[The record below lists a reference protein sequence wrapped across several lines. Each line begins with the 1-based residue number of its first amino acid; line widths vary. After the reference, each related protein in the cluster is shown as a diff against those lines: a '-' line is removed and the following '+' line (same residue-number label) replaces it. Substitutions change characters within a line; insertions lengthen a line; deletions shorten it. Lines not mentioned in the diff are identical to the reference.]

1 VIDLNIDVSEI
12 ADTPSSRSSSVKIVV
27 LGVVVSL
34 LLHFLLL
41 VWFAGAY
48 STFRSATKDSD
59 SVTYEITLNTTEEQK
74 PEEPAEPIV
83 QESPQPAPPEPSQQA
98 EVATPPP
105 ASPVVEE
112 VHNPIHN
119 ADEPGSRNNSDR
131 HDGTLVAG
139 KPRKGE
145 PNPSDHL
152 ESASEVDESEV
163 DESEVDESEDKAS
176 VTEAA
181 SVPTPDEVVAEV
193 VPVDASETDTVIN
206 VEHESS
212 KPVLQP
218 AVKDVVKA
226 EAKSNEVLPVAK
238 KAESAEPV
246 VEAKPPGKNE
256 TKKIPATSSAGA
268 TTKMEIPKE
277 FLEKLG
283 NIDLM
288 DESGL
293 SSTRIEEPF
302 SEIEARRIRLM
313 NVYLAKMQKQ
323 VGQYWRKPAKEM
335 PLAKGVIKFELDSQG
350 YLINAYIYRGSG
362 NIDLDVSALDAV
374 RSVARYAVPESRA
387 VAARYY
393 RHLSFHYSSRDS
405 NVEEAPWEAPKKQ

>member
-1 VIDLNIDVSEI
+1 MIELNIDVSEI
-12 ADTPSSRSSSVKIVV
+12 ADTPSSPNHSVKIVL

-34 LLHFLLL
+34 LLHLVLL

-48 STFRSATKDSD
+48 STFRSASKGSD
-59 SVTYEITLNTTEEQK
+59 SVTYEITLNTAEEQK
-74 PEEPAEPIV
+74 PEKPVEPIV
-83 QESPQPAPPEPSQQA
+83 QESPQPKLPEPSQQA
-98 EVATPPP
+98 QLAIPPP
-105 ASPVVEE
+105 VSPVVEE

-119 ADEPGSRNNSDR
+119 ADEPGSRNNSDGQ
-131 HDGTLVAG
+131 DGKLVAG
-139 KPRKGE
+139 KPRTGE
-145 PNPSDHL
+145 PSPSNHR
-152 ESASEVDESEV
+152 ENASEEKANATEIESDSPPADV
-163 DESEVDESEDKAS
+163 IAEDA
-176 VTEAA
+176 
-181 SVPTPDEVVAEV
+181 
-193 VPVDASETDTVIN
+193 PVDAAENETVKS
-206 VEHESS
+206 VENGSS
-212 KPVLQP
+212 KPALQQE
-218 AVKDVVKA
+218 AKDVVKA
-226 EAKSNEVLPVAK
+226 IAKSNEAFPVAE
-238 KAESAEPV
+238 ESVEKSQSTEKLA
-246 VEAKPPGKNE
+246 EAKPPAKNE
-256 TKKIPATSSAGA
+256 TKKIPATSSVGA

-283 NIDLM
+283 NIDLL
-288 DESGL
+288 DEAEL

-374 RSVARYAVPESRA
+374 RSVARYAVPESRV

-405 NVEEAPWEAPKKQ
+405 NVEDAPWEVPNKQ